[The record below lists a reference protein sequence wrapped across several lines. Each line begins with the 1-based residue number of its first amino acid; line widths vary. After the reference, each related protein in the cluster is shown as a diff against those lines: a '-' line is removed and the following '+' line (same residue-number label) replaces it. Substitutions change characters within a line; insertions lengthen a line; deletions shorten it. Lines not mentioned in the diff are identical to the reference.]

1 MSDLVIELSQQA
13 QTLTPPDRAR
23 LAQLLLDSIH
33 PTLNAEVEATWDAE
47 LLRRIDEMDQGIA
60 KLIPA
65 DEIFAQVRRAIL

>member
-1 MSDLVIELSQQA
+1 MSNLVIELSQQA